1 MNYAVQIPG
10 KVIFETGGFKKLPKL
25 IKDTGNRAFLVFGS
39 KSFRESENCRFL
51 LNSLKN
57 LGVSFKIS
65 TPVTREPSP
74 EIVDENA
81 YLAKEF
87 CADVVVA
94 VGGGSVMDTAKAL
107 SAMITNE
114 GSVKEYLEGIG
125 TKVVEN
131 DPIPLIAVPT
141 TAGTG
146 SEATKNAVIS
156 SISQGFK
163 NSIRHD
169 KMLPVVALI
178 DAELMVSSP
187 KSVTA
192 ASGMDAICQLIEGYT
207 TKTPNDFSDALALY
221 NIKRA
226 LKAIRRA
233 YNNPND
239 IEARE
244 IMAAAATYSGM
255 IIACAGLGAAHG
267 VAAGLGAIYDVPH
280 GIACAI
286 MLPHIMKYN
295 YEKGVLKYEDIAES
309 VLGKKDVYELISQ
322 IEQLN
327 TDLNIPTDLK
337 AYNIEQ
343 KDLEHLTKASL
354 GFSTKKNPVQVDKK
368 ELMDV
373 LSKLI

>member
-1 MNYAVQIPG
+1 MNYSVQIPG
-10 KVIFETGGFKKLPKL
+10 KVIFEVGGFKKLPELVKE
-25 IKDTGNRAFLVFGS
+25 IGDKAFLVFGS
-39 KSFRESENCRFL
+39 KSFRESDNCKSL
-51 LNSLKN
+51 LSALKN
-57 LGVSFKIS
+57 AGISFKLS

-74 EIVDENA
+74 EIVDENTR
-81 YLAKEF
+81 LAKYF
-87 CADVVVA
+87 GANVVVA
-94 VGGGSVMDTAKAL
+94 VGGGSVIDTAKAV
-107 SAMITNE
+107 SAMATNE

-125 TKVVEN
+125 TKTVRN

-156 SISQGFK
+156 SVSEGFK

-169 KMLPVVALI
+169 KMLPVIALI
-178 DAELMVSSP
+178 DAELMVSVP

-192 ASGMDAICQLIEGYT
+192 PSGMDAICQLIEGYT
-207 TKTPNDFSDALALY
+207 TKIPNDFSDALALY

-226 LKAIRRA
+226 LSAIRRA
-233 YNNPND
+233 YNDPND

-244 IMAAAATYSGM
+244 TMACAATYSGM

-286 MLPHIMKYN
+286 MLPYIMEYN
-295 YEKGVLKYEDIAES
+295 YQKGVSKYEDIAKS

-322 IEQLN
+322 IKKLN
-327 TDLNIPTDLK
+327 VDLNIPTDLK
-337 AYNIEQ
+337 AYNIKQ
-343 KDLEHLTKASL
+343 KDLKKLTDASL
-354 GFSTKKNPVQVDKK
+354 GFSTKKNPVTVNKK
-368 ELMDV
+368 ELMAI